1 MQWCTGSSTM
11 YEFAPALGR
20 TLDRSI
26 RPLLRLLHL
35 GLGITP
41 AQVTWAAFW
50 ASAAAA
56 AAGGRGRLAFGGA
69 RVGPG
74 GGPGGVGGG
83 RAGGGAAGGEAAG
96 SRWGGLAPAPQ
107 RRGGGGRGVTCPGGP
122 PQRSDASTA
131 PATISPASASTA

>member
-56 AAGGRGRLAFGGA
+56 AAVAGRGLVFGAAAG
-69 RVGPG
+69 GPG
-74 GGPGGVGGG
+74 RGLGGVGGG
-83 RAGGGAAGGEAAG
+83 GWGGVGGGDVARGAA
-96 SRWGGLAPAPQ
+96 RH
-107 RRGGGGRGVTCPGGP
+107 
-122 PQRSDASTA
+122 
-131 PATISPASASTA
+131 